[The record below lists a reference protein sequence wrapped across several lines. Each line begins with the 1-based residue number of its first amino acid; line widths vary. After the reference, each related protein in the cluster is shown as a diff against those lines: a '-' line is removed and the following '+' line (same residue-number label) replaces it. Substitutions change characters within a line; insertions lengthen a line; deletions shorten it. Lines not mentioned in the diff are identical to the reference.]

1 MEVSTLKK
9 NFGRRVRS
17 FRHLRDWTQKRLAE
31 EAGLSPEYVG
41 EIERGET
48 SPSFEV
54 ITDLARALDVEPGLL
69 FRFGELGGL

>member
-1 MEVSTLKK
+1 MDEAALKE

-31 EAGLSPEYVG
+31 KAGLSPEYLG
-41 EIERGET
+41 EIERGEA

-54 ITDLARALDVEPGLL
+54 IGDLVEALDVNPEDL
-69 FRFGELGGL
+69 FHFEQLGGL

>member
-1 MEVSTLKK
+1 MDASTLKE

-17 FRHLRDWTQKRLAE
+17 FRHLRDWTQERLAE
-31 EAGLSPEYVG
+31 EAGLSAVYLG
-41 EIERGET
+41 EIERGQV

-69 FRFGELGGL
+69 FRFEQLGGL